1 MTAIEKK
8 KALVDYLIGLQA
20 DIESKFDNTVC
31 ENWSLDGF
39 IGHIDNCIADIVNE
53 IGVEDDE

>member
-39 IGHIDNCIADIVNE
+39 IDHIDNCIADIVNE
-53 IGVEDDE
+53 IESEEE

>member
-39 IGHIDNCIADIVNE
+39 IEDIDQCICDIIYE
-53 IGVEDDE
+53 IESDEE

>member
-39 IGHIDNCIADIVNE
+39 IDHIDNCICDIVNE
-53 IGVEDDE
+53 IDSDEE